1 MEMNSMNYFHKG
13 DKEINRLSCWQ
24 IAKRFRDKIITLSQF
39 EELKSNR
46 CVGEIDTLDSSDNIV
61 QFLVEL
67 TRKNKTFDCI
77 ELYVKIF

>member
-1 MEMNSMNYFHKG
+1 MEMNSMNYFHRG

-24 IAKRFRDKIITLSQF
+24 IKKRFCNKIITLSQF

-46 CVGEIDTLDSSDNIV
+46 CVGEIDTLDSSDGVV
-61 QFLVEL
+61 QFVVEL

-77 ELYVKIF
+77 ELYVKIY

>member
-1 MEMNSMNYFHKG
+1 MEIKNMNYLHKG
-13 DKEINRLSCWQ
+13 DKEISRMSCWQ
-24 IAKRFRDKIITLSQF
+24 IVKRFSNKLVTLKEF

-46 CVGEIDTLDSSDNIV
+46 CVGEIDKVDDCDNVI
-61 QFLVEL
+61 QFVVEL